1 MTQKSKKQKARRI
14 EKNIEN
20 AFNIIRNAIRDPD
33 RFGDDSIVLLLDD
46 DEIAALFTKERLR
59 LIRLIRDRSFSSI
72 SELAREVR
80 RDVSRVKKDLGLH
93 EKHGIVHLTRDKN
106 CVTVHTMTKGIYIPL
121 EIA

>member
-1 MTQKSKKQKARRI
+1 MTKGSRNI
-14 EKNIEN
+14 KNRKMNRNIGE
-20 AFNIIRNAIRDPD
+20 AFQVIHDVIRNPD
-33 RFGDDSIVLLLDD
+33 KYGDDSIVLLLDD
-46 DEIAALFTKERLR
+46 EEIAELFTKERLR

-72 SELAREVR
+72 SELARAVR
-80 RDVSRVKKDLGLH
+80 RDVSRVKKDLGLL